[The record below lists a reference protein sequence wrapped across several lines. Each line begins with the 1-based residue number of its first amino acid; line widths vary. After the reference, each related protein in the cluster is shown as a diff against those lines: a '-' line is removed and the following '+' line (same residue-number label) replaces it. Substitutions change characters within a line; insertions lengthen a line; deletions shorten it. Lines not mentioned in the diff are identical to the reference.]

1 MTYKKSNIFVAA
13 VLMMLIFIDWQTP
26 VPLIFYGAIFVIYL
40 LINVWG
46 TLFISSNFFLPAKC
60 KAPITSGSV
69 AITFDD
75 GPVAEKTERVL
86 EILKKHNAKA
96 TFFCIGKNVKEH
108 PELTKQIHN
117 EGHLIGNHS
126 YHHEA
131 MFDLQSTKKINEELA
146 DTNQIIH
153 ETIGRTPRFFRPP
166 YGITN
171 PLLANAVKE
180 LNFVTIGWSI
190 RSFDTIAQEK
200 QKLFTRIT
208 KNLKAG
214 DIILLHD
221 RCDITIETLPEL
233 LIHIKSIGLKVEPL
247 DKLLEEQAYA

>member
-1 MTYKKSNIFVAA
+1 MTHKKLNILLAT

-26 VPLIFYGAIFVIYL
+26 VPFIFYGAIFSIYI
-40 LINVWG
+40 LINGWG

-75 GPVAEKTERVL
+75 GPVAERTERVL

-96 TFFCIGKNVKEH
+96 TFFCIGKNVKEFRA
-108 PELTKQIHN
+108 LAKQIHD

-126 YHHEA
+126 YHHGTL
-131 MFDLQSTKKINEELA
+131 FDLQSTKKMKMELT
-146 DTNQIIH
+146 DTNQIIQQ
-153 ETIGRTPRFFRPP
+153 TIGRSPRFFRPP

-171 PLLANAVKE
+171 PMLANAVKE
-180 LNFVTIGWSI
+180 LNFVAIGWSV
-190 RSFDTIAQEK
+190 RSFDTIAKEK
-200 QKLFTRIT
+200 EKLFTRIT
-208 KNLKAG
+208 KNLKSG

-221 RCDITIETLPEL
+221 RCEITIEILPQL
-233 LIHIKSIGLKVEPL
+233 LTYIHQNGLKVEPL
-247 DKLLEEQAYA
+247 DKLLGEKAYR